1 MSVIS
6 SAMLARKNCV
16 YMWDNEVGNSSKGI
30 AADRDDMDG
39 LI

>member
-16 YMWDNEVGNSSKGI
+16 YMWGNIAGNSEHGVG
-30 AADRDDMDG
+30 ADWADMDG
-39 LI
+39 

>member
-16 YMWDNEVGNSSKGI
+16 YMWGNVAGNSPQGI